1 MSQNRIVIQ
10 KITLE
15 CVTIKSNKFY
25 GVALVVEDDTLKMET
40 EYGAIGSSPKQG
52 VSGSIEMPNVRQLAG
67 SRDFE
72 VAVASLVSEA
82 NKVVHSK
89 VKKGY
94 SAQSKTFD
102 PIECLKKIYS
112 HFPSGAEQ
120 KAAAKSTATASN
132 PPALNSFEVEV
143 IGINWPQLKI
153 AKVLENFDY
162 DVLGEVLAGQSKS
175 HRIGDAIRVIKTDT
189 GYALA

>member
-15 CVTIKSNKFY
+15 FITIKSNKY
-25 GVALVVEDDTLKMET
+25 YDVALVVENDTLKIET
-40 EYGAIGSSPKQG
+40 GYGAIGASPKQG
-52 VSGSIEMPNVRQLAG
+52 VSGSFVIPGVSRSAG

-94 SAQSKTFD
+94 TSQSKTINTMD
-102 PIECLKKIYS
+102 CLKKIYS
-112 HFPSGAEQ
+112 HFPSGAPQ
-120 KAAAKSTATASN
+120 KVAATVTPSN
-132 PPALNSFEVEV
+132 PPALDSVEVEV
-143 IGINWPQLKI
+143 IGIDWPQLKI
-153 AKVLENFDY
+153 AKVLDNFDY
-162 DVLGEVLAGQSKS
+162 EVLGEVLAGQGTA
-175 HRIGDAIRVIKTDT
+175 HRIGDTIRVTKTDT

>member
-1 MSQNRIVIQ
+1 MSQKRIVIQ

-25 GVALVVEDDTLKMET
+25 DVALVVEDDTLKMET
-40 EYGAIGSSPKQG
+40 EYGAIGSVPKQG
-52 VSGSIEMPNVRQLAG
+52 VSGSVEVPNVRQFAG

-89 VKKGY
+89 LKKGY
-94 SAQSKTFD
+94 TGQSKTLNTID
-102 PIECLKKIYS
+102 CLKKIYS

-120 KAAAKSTATASN
+120 KTAANSTSTASN

-153 AKVLENFDY
+153 AKVRENFDY
-162 DVLGEVLAGQSKS
+162 DVLGEVLAGQSTS
-175 HRIGDAIRVIKTDT
+175 NRIGDTIRVTKTDT

>member
-1 MSQNRIVIQ
+1 MSQKRIVIQ

-25 GVALVVEDDTLKMET
+25 DVALVVEDDTLKMET
-40 EYGAIGSSPKQG
+40 EYGAIGSLPKQG
-52 VSGSIEMPNVRQLAG
+52 ISGSVEVPNVRQFAG

-89 VKKGY
+89 LKKGY
-94 SAQSKTFD
+94 TSQSKTLNTID
-102 PIECLKKIYS
+102 CLKKIYS

-120 KAAAKSTATASN
+120 NTTATVSD

-162 DVLGEVLAGQSKS
+162 DVLGEVLAGQSTS
-175 HRIGDAIRVIKTDT
+175 NRIGDTIRVTKTDT

>member
-82 NKVVHSK
+82 SKVVHSK
-89 VKKGY
+89 LT
-94 SAQSKTFD
+94 SS
-102 PIECLKKIYS
+102 
-112 HFPSGAEQ
+112 
-120 KAAAKSTATASN
+120 
-132 PPALNSFEVEV
+132 PA
-143 IGINWPQLKI
+143 
-153 AKVLENFDY
+153 
-162 DVLGEVLAGQSKS
+162 
-175 HRIGDAIRVIKTDT
+175 
-189 GYALA
+189 